1 MKILLVSSG
10 SGSRGGG
17 EIFLKYLGEGLTE
30 RRHEVVMWIPNHPR
44 MDELAAKCARFA
56 RIIRADYRNTY
67 DYRARSLSTCFNW
80 GVPRRVAGEW
90 KALRPDVIHINK
102 QNLED
107 GLDLLRAAQR
117 CGVPSVCTIH
127 LTQTAD
133 YLRAKAA
140 WLRDQ
145 IARWQLSRYKGV
157 LVAVQEGRCR
167 ALRKLVAERVRTK
180 TILNGVPR
188 VDAVALRSLREA
200 KRKALGF
207 AEGDFV
213 VLGLGRLVAQKRPF
227 LFLHIAKELHKQF
240 PAAKFLWVGD
250 GELAEQWKR
259 AIAREKLDDV
269 VSCAGWQADVLP
281 FLLAGDLL
289 LHVARF
295 EGLPFALIE
304 AMAAGLPCAVTRGF
318 SFEMPFF
325 NEENILLVDGVKDL
339 AERMRNPL
347 DLAHVAGT
355 GRHLIENKLSVHNM
369 VKSYEQLYL
378 DVTERPAPALSLRSN

>member
-1 MKILLVSSG
+1 LQ
-10 SGSRGGG
+10 
-17 EIFLKYLGEGLTE
+17 
-30 RRHEVVMWIPNHPR
+30 
-44 MDELAAKCARFA
+44 
-56 RIIRADYRNTY
+56 
-67 DYRARSLSTCFNW
+67 
-80 GVPRRVAGEW
+80 
-90 KALRPDVIHINK
+90 PDVIHINK

-107 GLDLLRAAQR
+107 GLDLLRAAGR
-117 CGVPSVCTIH
+117 CGVPNVCTVH
-127 LTQTAD
+127 LTQTAG

-157 LVAVQEGRCR
+157 LVAVQERRCR
-167 ALRKLVAERVRTK
+167 ALRELLAECVCTK

-188 VDAVALRSLREA
+188 VDAVALRPLREA
-200 KRKALGF
+200 KRVELGF
-207 AEGDFV
+207 AKSDFV
-213 VLGLGRLVAQKRPF
+213 VLGVGRLVAQKRPF

-250 GELAEQWKR
+250 GELAEQWQK
-259 AIAREKLDDV
+259 AIAREKLDGV
-269 VSCAGWQADVLP
+269 VSCVGWQADVLP

-304 AMAAGLPCAVTRGF
+304 AMAAGLPCAVTTDF
-318 SFEMPFF
+318 SCEMPFF

-339 AERMRNPL
+339 AERMRDPL
-347 DLAHVAGT
+347 DLAHVAGA
-355 GRHLIENKLSVHNM
+355 GRLLVEDKLSTHNM

-378 DVTERPAPALSLRSN
+378 DVTERAAPALSLISNRF